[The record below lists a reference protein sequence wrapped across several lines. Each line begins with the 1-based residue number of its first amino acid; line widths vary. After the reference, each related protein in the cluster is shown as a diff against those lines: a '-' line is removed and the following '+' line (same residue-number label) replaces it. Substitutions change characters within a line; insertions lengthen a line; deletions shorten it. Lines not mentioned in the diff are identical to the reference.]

1 MSPRPRKRKP
11 VTLDEIEAGLDLVAR
26 RMEKLGPRA
35 ELYLPI
41 WRALTRERD
50 MRIEADAILSA
61 ARERLRQSRDRMEA
75 QSC

>member
-1 MSPRPRKRKP
+1 MSSRSAKRKP

-41 WRALTRERD
+41 WRALERERD
-50 MRIEADAILSA
+50 KRIEAATILAA
-61 ARERLRQSRDRMEA
+61 ARARLTRSTDRTAA
-75 QSC
+75 QS